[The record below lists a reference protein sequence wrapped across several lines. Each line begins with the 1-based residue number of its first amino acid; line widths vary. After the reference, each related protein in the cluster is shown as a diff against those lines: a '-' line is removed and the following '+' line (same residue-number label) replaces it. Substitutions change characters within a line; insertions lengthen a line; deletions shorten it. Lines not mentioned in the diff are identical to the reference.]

1 MDNAVLAQQEEISDY
16 FEKFGSS
23 LNNVISTSDNEVGIG
38 ETPKET
44 VLTIDKVTLYR
55 YLPISGIEPANKKPL
70 LIAYSLIGSYKML
83 DLQKDRSVIKNLLLK
98 GIEVYV
104 IDWGHPNKSD
114 KWLSFDDY
122 ILSYLADCV
131 DFITAKHSLSSISL
145 LGICEGGVVWIS
157 ILAPS
162 RIPHKVMTVCVGF
175 LLRYEERTS
184 HLQSRLESA

>member
-23 LNNVISTSDNEVGIG
+23 LNNVISTSDNEVEIG

-104 IDWGHPNKSD
+104 IDSV
-114 KWLSFDDY
+114 
-122 ILSYLADCV
+122 SY
-131 DFITAKHSLSSISL
+131 TH
-145 LGICEGGVVWIS
+145 
-157 ILAPS
+157 
-162 RIPHKVMTVCVGF
+162 
-175 LLRYEERTS
+175 LRAHET
-184 HLQSRLESA
+184 